1 MVVVSDQ
8 TDAWLVEQC
17 RAHGND
23 EAFGQL
29 VTRYQ
34 DRVFRLVVS
43 VLGQE
48 FAADAEDVAQEV
60 FLRVHHGLATF
71 RGDAAF
77 GTWVYRLAFN
87 HALNV
92 KARMR
97 FRAPHE
103 PDTALAGQASS
114 APAPDAQLHQQRR
127 AAAVLAC
134 LHDLPDVYQSALR
147 LHYWLGAGMS
157 EMAEMLETPENT
169 IKSYLHRARKL
180 LRARLAERGFHE

>member
-1 MVVVSDQ
+1 MVVGSDQ
-8 TDAWLVEQC
+8 TDAWLVERC
-17 RAHGND
+17 RAHGDD

-34 DRVFRLVVS
+34 ARVFRLVVS

-48 FAADAEDVAQEV
+48 FAADAEDLAQEV
-60 FLRVHHGLATF
+60 FLRVHHALGAF
-71 RGDAAF
+71 RGDAEF
-77 GTWVYRLAFN
+77 GTWVYRVAFN

-103 PDTALAGQASS
+103 PDTALAGHASGM
-114 APAPDAQLHQQRR
+114 PAPDAQLHQQQR

-157 EMAEMLETPENT
+157 EIAEMLETPENT